1 MRFDSRNPQC
11 KSPFG
16 AAVCG
21 AEVSFRL
28 LGREDYAAAQLV
40 ARFEFAGQDH
50 TVPLSPDGDD
60 FAGTL
65 RAPDAPE
72 LIWYCF
78 RLERAD
84 GRVLWLGKDGLAGRE
99 DGLPRWQLT
108 VYDAARPTPDWFGR
122 GVSYQI
128 FPDRFCRL
136 AVPDARGMVGDRL
149 VHADWDELPAFGPDE
164 TGEVRCRDFFGGSL
178 AGICSKLDYI
188 ASLSVTTLYLCPI
201 FESASNHRYN
211 TADYRAIDPM
221 LGTEE
226 DFRTLC
232 REAEKRGIRVL
243 LDGVFNHNGSTSRYF
258 NADGFYPELGAAQSK
273 DSPYYPWYRFTHWPD
288 GYDAWW
294 GVHTL
299 PAVNEECPSY
309 REFIVDGEDS
319 VVRHWLRLGASGWR
333 LDVADELPDDFIADI
348 RAAMEQEKP
357 DSILLGEV
365 WEDGSNK
372 IAYSRR
378 RRYLLGSETHGLMNY
393 PFRTA
398 ALGWLTGSDAADFRE
413 TMETIRENY
422 PPAAFYGAMNFLGTH
437 DTPRILTLLGAR
449 ETPPTQA
456 ERAAYRL
463 SPEELAM
470 GLARLRLGA
479 MLLFTFPGSPTV
491 YYGDEAGMQGF
502 EDPLNRATYPW
513 GCEDAALLA
522 LYRRLGQLRRGR
534 TSLQSGSIAY
544 LAAEGGVLAILR
556 QSGAERTLTALN
568 AGDTPAELALPWAD
582 TVARSALDGQE
593 FFVPDG
599 VLRLTL
605 PPVSGMI
612 LI

>member
-1 MRFDSRNPQC
+1 MRFDSRNSQC
-11 KSPFG
+11 KFPFG

-28 LGREDYAAAQLV
+28 LGREDYTAAQLV
-40 ARFEFAGQDH
+40 ARFEFAGEDH
-50 TVPLSPDGDD
+50 MIPLSPDGDD

-84 GRVLWLGKDGLAGRE
+84 GRILWLGKDGLADRE
-99 DGLPRWQLT
+99 EGLPRWQLT
-108 VYDAARPTPDWFGR
+108 VYDDARPTPDWFGR

-149 VHADWDELPAFGPDE
+149 VHEDWDELPAFGPDE

-178 AGICSKLDYI
+178 AGICSKLDYL

-232 REAEKRGIRVL
+232 REGEKRGIRVL

-258 NADGFYPELGAAQSK
+258 NADGFYPELGAAQSE

-299 PAVNEECPSY
+299 PAVNEDCPSY
-309 REFIVDGEDS
+309 REFIVDGEDA

-398 ALGWLTGSDAADFRE
+398 ALGWLTGGDAADFRE

-437 DTPRILTLLGAR
+437 DTPRILTLLGAQ

-463 SPEELAM
+463 SPDELAR

-502 EDPLNRATYPW
+502 EDPLNRGTYPW
-513 GCEDAALLA
+513 GREDAALLA
-522 LYRRLGQLRRGR
+522 LYRRLGRLRRER
-534 TSLQSGSIAY
+534 TSLQCGSIEY
-544 LAAEGGVLAILR
+544 PAAKGGVLAILR
-556 QSGAERTLTALN
+556 QSGAERTLTVLN
-568 AGDTPAELALPWAD
+568 AGDAPAELALPWAG
-582 TVARSALDGQE
+582 TVARSALDGQA

>member
-1 MRFDSRNPQC
+1 MSIWFDSRDLRY
-11 KSPFG
+11 KDPFG
-16 AAVCG
+16 AVSCG
-21 AEVSFRL
+21 AEVRFALGADEPLEECCL
-28 LGREDYAAAQLV
+28 LVRQ
-40 ARFEFAGQDH
+40 EFAGLEQE
-50 TVPLSPDGDD
+50 VPLFFSGDGWC
-60 FAGTL
+60 GVLT
-65 RAPDAPE
+65 APAEPE
-72 LIWYCF
+72 LIWYAF
-78 RLERAD
+78 RVRRPD
-84 GRVLWLGKDGLAGRE
+84 GSLLWLGRNGCGGEADCQ
-99 DGLPRWQLT
+99 RWQLT
-108 VYDAARPTPDWFGR
+108 VYEPTHTPDWFGR
-122 GVSYQI
+122 GVTYQI

-136 AVPDARGMVGDRL
+136 AVPDGHGMVGQRL
-149 VHADWDELPAFGPDE
+149 VHQRWDDTPQWRPDKA
-164 TGEVRCRDFFGGSL
+164 GEIRNNDYFGGSL
-178 AGICSKLDYI
+178 LGIISKLDYLQ
-188 ASLSVTTLYLCPI
+188 SLSVSTLYLCPI
-201 FESASNHRYN
+201 FEADSNHRYN
-211 TADYRAIDPM
+211 TADYRRIDPM

-226 DFRTLC
+226 DFRQLC
-232 REAEKRGIRVL
+232 REAHRRGIRVL
-243 LDGVFNHNGSTSRYF
+243 LDGVFNHTGSNSRYF
-258 NADGFYPELGAAQSK
+258 NAEGFYPELGAAQSQ
-273 DSPYYPWYRFTHWPD
+273 DSLYFDWYSFHPWPTD
-288 GYDAWW
+288 YDAWW
-294 GVHTL
+294 GVRTL
-299 PAVNEECPSY
+299 PAVNEEAPTY
-309 REFIVDGEDS
+309 RDFIVRSQDS
-319 VVRHWLRLGASGWR
+319 VVRHWLRQGADGWR
-333 LDVADELPDDFIADI
+333 LDVADELPDDFIAEI
-348 RAAMEQEKP
+348 RQAMEAEKP
-357 DSILLGEV
+357 DSFLLGEV

-398 ALGWLTGSDAADFRE
+398 ALGWLTGGDATDFRE

-463 SPEELAM
+463 SPQELAM

-513 GCEDAALLA
+513 GCEDAALLV